1 MQQASQALNETRLP
15 RAVLRRSAA
24 IQARLDAQKAE
35 SEAPVADPNAPPA
48 PPSAEAAPPVAT
60 TPPAPAQDPRENDPA
75 YWKQRFNVTAG
86 VLRAER
92 DERAAEAADFNRRIA
107 ELEDQIRNLQAT
119 APSASAAVDATTIL
133 TQEQIETLGTEEAQA
148 VVDAA
153 LKVARETAQKAIEA
167 EVKPLRDARAR
178 DAADAQ
184 RARDNAFLEKL
195 YELAPDLD
203 DKDENWLAWL
213 AQEDEATGLQ
223 RQAILT
229 QHVAKRDRDN
239 AFIEKLYELAPDLDD
254 KDENWLAW
262 LAQEDEATGLQRQV
276 ILTQHVAKRD
286 PIKAAKM
293 HAQWKAS
300 TAAPAPPAPPVSPS
314 GSGAAPA
321 GLDPR
326 QPTMLK
332 APTQAEIKDFYKR
345 ASLGRVTDAQRVEFE
360 ARLKL
365 RAGR

>member
-15 RAVLRRSAA
+15 RAVLKRSAA

-35 SEAPVADPNAPPA
+35 SEASAADPNAPPA
-48 PPSAEAAPPVAT
+48 PPSAEAAPPVAP
-60 TPPAPAQDPRENDPA
+60 TPPAPATDPRENDPA

-86 VLRAER
+86 VLRVER

-119 APSASAAVDATTIL
+119 TPPAPAAVDATTIL

-229 QHVAKRDRDN
+229 QHVAKRD
-239 AFIEKLYELAPDLDD
+239 A
-254 KDENWLAW
+254 
-262 LAQEDEATGLQRQV
+262 V
-276 ILTQHVAKRD
+276 
-286 PIKAAKM
+286 KAAKM

-321 GLDPR
+321 GIDLKQPR
-326 QPTMLK
+326 LLTPATN
-332 APTQAEIKDFYKR
+332 AEVREFSKR
-345 ASLGRVTDAQRVEFE
+345 AALGKVTDAERKEFE
-360 ARLKL
+360 ARVKL

>member
-229 QHVAKRDRDN
+229 QHVAKRD
-239 AFIEKLYELAPDLDD
+239 A
-254 KDENWLAW
+254 
-262 LAQEDEATGLQRQV
+262 V
-276 ILTQHVAKRD
+276 
-286 PIKAAKM
+286 KAAKM

-300 TAAPAPPAPPVSPS
+300 IAAPAPPAPPVSPS

-332 APTQAEIKDFYKR
+332 APTQAEIKEFYKR
-345 ASLGRVTDAQRVEFE
+345 ASLGKVTDAQRVEFE

>member
-24 IQARLDAQKAE
+24 ITARLEAQKAE
-35 SEAPVADPNAPPA
+35 SEASAADPNAPPA
-48 PPSAEAAPPVAT
+48 TPSAEAAPPVAP

-92 DERAAEAADFNRRIA
+92 DERAAEAAGFNHRIA
-107 ELEDQIRNLQAT
+107 ELEDQIRILQAT
-119 APSASAAVDATTIL
+119 APSAPAAVDATTIL
-133 TQEQIETLGTEEAQA
+133 TKEQIETLGEEEANA
-148 VVDAA
+148 VVAAA
-153 LKVARETAQKAIEA
+153 LKVARDAAQKAVEA
-167 EVKPLRDARAR
+167 EVKPLRDARAN
-178 DAADAQ
+178 DAAQAQ
-184 RARDNAFLEKL
+184 RDRRNAFLDKL

-213 AQEDEATGLQ
+213 AQDDETTGLQ

-229 QHVAKRDRDN
+229 QHVTRGDAVK
-239 AFIEKLYELAPDLDD
+239 
-254 KDENWLAW
+254 
-262 LAQEDEATGLQRQV
+262 V
-276 ILTQHVAKRD
+276 
-286 PIKAAKM
+286 AKM

-300 TAAPAPPAPPVSPS
+300 TAAPAPPAPPVAPN
-314 GSGAAPA
+314 GSGATPA
-321 GLDPR
+321 GLDP
-326 QPTMLK
+326 QQAKVLK
-332 APTQAEIKDFYKR
+332 APTQVEVREFYKR
-345 ASLGRVTDAQRVEFE
+345 AALGKVTDAERKEFE

>member
-86 VLRAER
+86 VLRVER
-92 DERAAEAADFNRRIA
+92 EERAAEAADFNRRIA
-107 ELEDQIRNLQAT
+107 ELEDQIRNLQAA
-119 APSASAAVDATTIL
+119 APSAPNAAVDATTIL

-153 LKVARETAQKAIEA
+153 LRVARETAQKAIEA

-229 QHVAKRDRDN
+229 QHVAKRD
-239 AFIEKLYELAPDLDD
+239 A
-254 KDENWLAW
+254 
-262 LAQEDEATGLQRQV
+262 V
-276 ILTQHVAKRD
+276 
-286 PIKAAKM
+286 KAAKM

-300 TAAPAPPAPPVSPS
+300 IAAPAPPAPPVSPS

-332 APTQAEIKDFYKR
+332 APTQAEIKEFYKR
-345 ASLGRVTDAQRVEFE
+345 ASLGKVTDAQRVEFE